1 MGQEL
6 KTEARLKLTA
16 DTKDASAAVKSLS
29 KDVKELSQASD
40 AANAKT
46 GKNSGFRARSTA
58 KDLDEN
64 QPAAGADSGKGITKS
79 VQKTSEEFVR
89 LAGKAALATATI
101 AAFAKGLGE
110 ASVASSRGKSAATQA
125 QAFFEAIPILGEI
138 ARSMKSAVVNLGYS
152 KSMANARN
160 QERASQQGQAYKDI
174 YTPAEISVSNSKAS
188 RQAAAIRADVAGVAG
203 PNRAQNRAEYGTQF
217 EDSINAAEFAR
228 NRANRE
234 RDIAT
239 KQRQEAVKAAKE
251 TSGDAYAYGKQADE
265 LYRQQAKEKN
275 PVKQMAL
282 GSQIADAEKGY
293 QAALEKQKNA
303 LEKHRDAVLSQI
315 EASKAAREAETA
327 LMAAKRDRAKTLLD
341 ETRNAAASFGA
352 STDEDKYMLA
362 ASARMAKENG
372 IDSLAPEQKQMLL
385 GNGLTSEWA
394 KKQLIQSAQN
404 DPMLNSILQDTGRG
418 TIQQQ
423 EKNVAAMNAQI
434 DAKISLDEKAIEAA
448 VAAALK
454 TSGINI
460 EYIITQIARGTAR
473 QFDNKMNQNALAQG
487 LGLGGS

>member
-64 QPAAGADSGKGITKS
+64 QAAAGADSGKGITKS

-125 QAFFEAIPILGEI
+125 QAFLEAIPILGEI
-138 ARSMKSAVVNLGYS
+138 ARSIKSAVVNLGYS
-152 KSMANARN
+152 KSMADARN
-160 QERASQQGQAYKDI
+160 QERASQTGQAYKEI
-174 YTPAEISVSNSKAS
+174 YTPMEISVANSQYARKAAAS
-188 RQAAAIRADVAGVAG
+188 RAEAAAVQG
-203 PNRAQNRAEYGTQF
+203 PNRAQNRAQYGTQF

-228 NRANRE
+228 NRAFRE
-234 RDIAT
+234 LGIAT
-239 KQRQEAVKAAKE
+239 RQQSEAFKPVKEAAA
-251 TSGDAYAYGKQADE
+251 DANAYGTRAEQIRKEYQS
-265 LYRQQAKEKN
+265 EKN
-275 PVKQMAL
+275 PVKALAL
-282 GSQIADAEKGY
+282 GSQLADAEKGY
-293 QAALEKQKNA
+293 QAALEKARNA
-303 LEKHRDAVLSQI
+303 MEKHRDAMLSQV
-315 EASKAAREAETA
+315 EAAKAARDAETA

-341 ETRNAAASFGA
+341 ESRNAAASFGA

-372 IDSLAPEQKQMLL
+372 IDSLAPEQKQLLL

-394 KKQLIQSAQN
+394 KKQIIQSAQN

-418 TIQQQ
+418 SIQQQ
-423 EKNVAAMNAQI
+423 ERNVAAMNAQI
-434 DAKISLDEKAIEAA
+434 DAKISLDEKAIEAG

-454 TSGINI
+454 AAGINI
-460 EYIITQIARGTAR
+460 EDIITRIARSAAR